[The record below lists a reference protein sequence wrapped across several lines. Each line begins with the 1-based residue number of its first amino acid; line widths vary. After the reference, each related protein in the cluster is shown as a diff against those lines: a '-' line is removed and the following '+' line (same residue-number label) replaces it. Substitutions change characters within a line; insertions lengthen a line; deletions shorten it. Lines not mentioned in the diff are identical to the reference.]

1 LNMALFQPF
10 GVEAKSKEVRRLARI
25 KVQDMEEF

>member
-1 LNMALFQPF
+1 L

-25 KVQDMEEF
+25 QVTDVKEI

>member
-1 LNMALFQPF
+1 L